1 MSNIRRRD
9 ALKLALAA
17 PFVVAP
23 DRLFAQAWPAKPV
36 RIIASWAPGGG
47 ADTTIRIIFNRV
59 QEILGQPLVM
69 DNRAG
74 GASLLAAQAVHSA
87 PRDGYTFL
95 ANGPQQVVLPLMAK
109 DLPIDFGTAFV
120 PVSQHCTYPLGIVV
134 LDTPR
139 FKTLADLVN
148 EARANPDKVRC
159 GTSTPGTMPHLVI
172 EELERRAGVKI
183 LYIPYRVSPEIPRDI
198 LSGQIELTVM
208 SVGTIKPYLDQGKVR
223 LLGMNGTKRVPVVA
237 HVPTIA
243 EQGYPGFDM
252 GDWGGTFAAAGV
264 PDPIIR
270 RFQGAI
276 AEAAKDPGVLERLSV
291 IGNQAIGS
299 TPEEFSAFMER
310 SKNDI
315 ATLIKENNLTM

>member
-1 MSNIRRRD
+1 MSTIRRRD
-9 ALKLALAA
+9 ALKLVLAA

-223 LLGMNGTKRVPVVA
+223 LLGMNGAKRVPVVP

-270 RFQGAI
+270 RFQAAI
-276 AEAAKDPGVLERLSV
+276 AEAAKDPGVLERLSL

-299 TPEEFSAFMER
+299 TPEEFSVFMER

>member
-1 MSNIRRRD
+1 MSKIRRRD
-9 ALKLALAA
+9 AMKLLLAA

-23 DRLFAQAWPAKPV
+23 NRLFAQAWPTKPV

-59 QEILGQPLVM
+59 QELLGQPLIM

-74 GASLLAAQAVHSA
+74 GASLLAAQAVHAA
-87 PRDGYTFL
+87 PRDGYTFF
-95 ANGPQQVVLPLMAK
+95 ANGPQQVVLPLMSK
-109 DLPIDFGTAFV
+109 DLPIDYATAFV
-120 PVSQHCTYPLGIVV
+120 PVSQHCTYPLAIVV
-134 LDTPR
+134 LDTSR
-139 FKTLADLVN
+139 FKTLADLVE
-148 EARANPDKVRC
+148 EARANPDRVRC

-183 LYIPYRVSPEIPRDI
+183 LYIPYRVSAEIPRDV

-223 LLGMNGTKRVPVVA
+223 LLGMNGTKRVPIVRD
-237 HVPTIA
+237 VPTIA

-252 GDWGGTFAAAGV
+252 GDWGGTFAATGT

-270 RFQGAI
+270 RLQAGI
-276 AEAAKDPGVLERLSV
+276 AEASNDPGVVARLDA

-299 TPEEFSAFMER
+299 TPEEFAAFMER
-310 SKNDI
+310 SKQAI
-315 ATLIKENNLTM
+315 AALVKENNLTL